1 MKKNVFVVLLVFCLV
16 FLYTEPKVK
25 LYQDMVV
32 TENLR
37 LRNPYHNSFIE
48 TVLNAGTRVKIIEI
62 DKEETI
68 DGITSNWVVV
78 EVQNGA
84 TDKNGNPL
92 KYGVVGK
99 CFAGYLTEITQ
110 IPHTPN
116 YADGNG
122 TIILESEDDVYK
134 TIVRKHIQTVKIGDM
149 ARDERR
155 IIYSDMEKSE
165 KIYEL
170 KDNDELEISEIWTI
184 TRKDDGLFYCWFK
197 VKSNGFSGF
206 LCYSEPVYLKYYNGY
221 KNSMSDPYENNKWEI
236 LETIESGGK
245 KWTVRKMAQE
255 LSVFGTDFGFTKD
268 EIELFDNPGETGT
281 KVIGYV
287 PASYRKGNSQIN
299 VEIEAITEEVDTENG
314 NYRWARIT
322 FDGKTGWID
331 GYYLGAERG
340 GPKYYIPESS
350 IAFYLGWY

>member
-1 MKKNVFVVLLVFCLV
+1 MKKNVFVVLLVFCLA
-16 FLYTEPKVK
+16 FLYAETNLK
-25 LYQDMVV
+25 LYQDMIV

-37 LRNPYHNSFIE
+37 LRNPYHDSFIE

-68 DGITSNWVVV
+68 DGITSNWVIV
-78 EVQNGA
+78 EVQDGA
-84 TDKNGNPL
+84 TDKDGNPL

-99 CFAGYLTEITQ
+99 CFAGYLAETDQ
-110 IPHTPN
+110 IPHKAD
-116 YADGNG
+116 YAGGNG
-122 TIILESEDDVYK
+122 TIILESEDEDK
-134 TIVRKHIQTVKIGDM
+134 IITVRKHCQTIKIGDM
-149 ARDERR
+149 ARGEERK
-155 IIYSDMEKSE
+155 IYSDMNKSE
-165 KIYEL
+165 MIYDL

-236 LETIESGGK
+236 LETIESGGE

-255 LSVFGTDFGFTKD
+255 LTVWGGVNKD

-281 KVIGYV
+281 KVIGYI

>member
-1 MKKNVFVVLLVFCLV
+1 MKKKFLLILFIL
-16 FLYTEPKVK
+16 LSMAAISAQAGIK

-32 TENLR
+32 KENLR
-37 LRNPYHNSFIE
+37 LRNPYHNGFIE

-62 DKEETI
+62 DEEETI

-99 CFAGYLTEITQ
+99 CFAGYLAETTQ

-134 TIVRKHIQTVKIGDM
+134 TIVRKHIQTVKIGDN
-149 ARDERR
+149 ARGEER

-170 KDNDELEISEIWTI
+170 KDDDELEISEIWKI

-221 KNSMSDPYENNKWEI
+221 KNSMSDPYENNNWEI

-245 KWTVRKMAQE
+245 KWTVRKMAQG
-255 LSVFGTDFGFTKD
+255 LTVWGGVNKD

-314 NYRWARIT
+314 NKRWARIT

>member
-1 MKKNVFVVLLVFCLV
+1 MKKNVFVVLLVFCLA
-16 FLYTEPKVK
+16 FFYAETNVK

-37 LRNPYHNSFIE
+37 LRNPYHDSFIE
-48 TVLNAGTRVKIIEI
+48 TVLNAGTCVKIIEI

-68 DGITSNWVVV
+68 DGITSNWVIV
-78 EVQNGA
+78 EVQDGA

-122 TIILESEDDVYK
+122 TIISESEDDVYK
-134 TIVRKHIQTVKIGDM
+134 TIGRKHIQTVIIGDN
-149 ARDERR
+149 ARGEER

-165 KIYEL
+165 EIYEL
-170 KDNDELEISEIWTI
+170 KDDDELEISEIWTI

-245 KWTVRKMAQE
+245 KWTVRKMAQG
-255 LSVFGTDFGFTKD
+255 LSVFSSSD
-268 EIELFDNPGETGT
+268 EVELRDNPGETGT

-287 PASYRKGNSQIN
+287 PASYKSYKNGKGQIN
-299 VEIEAITEEVDTENG
+299 VEIEAITEETDSSSEK
-314 NYRWARIT
+314 RWARIT
-322 FDGKTGWID
+322 FDGKTGWIND
-331 GYYLGAERG
+331 AFLSAERG
-340 GPKYYIPESS
+340 GPKYYIPE
-350 IAFYLGWY
+350 AALDFDLGWY

>member
-1 MKKNVFVVLLVFCLV
+1 MKKNVFVVLLVFCLA
-16 FLYTEPKVK
+16 FLYAEPNVK

-37 LRNPYHNSFIE
+37 LRNPYHDSFIE

-99 CFAGYLTEITQ
+99 CFAGYLAETDQ
-110 IPHTPN
+110 IPHKAD
-116 YADGNG
+116 YAGGNG
-122 TIILESEDDVYK
+122 TIILESEDENNII
-134 TIVRKHIQTVKIGDM
+134 TVRKHVQTVKIGDM

-155 IIYSDMEKSE
+155 IIYSDMEKSQ

-170 KDNDELEISEIWTI
+170 KDDDELEISEIWKI
-184 TRKDDGLFYCWFK
+184 TRKDDGLFYCWLK
-197 VKSNGFSGF
+197 VKSNGYSGF
-206 LCYSEPVYLKYYNGY
+206 LCYSEPMFVKYYNEY
-221 KNSMSDPYENNKWEI
+221 RNVYSDPYENNKWEI

-245 KWTVRKMAQE
+245 KWTVRKMAQG

-287 PASYRKGNSQIN
+287 PTSYRKGNSQIN
-299 VEIEAITEEVDTENG
+299 VEIEAITEDAK
-314 NYRWARIT
+314 WARIT

-331 GYYLGAERG
+331 GFYLSAERG